1 VIKPGEIDVFKLEN
15 FSLRKRM
22 YIVGA
27 LGIIG
32 LLGLAVLE
40 WYMLTTGITPENQLY
55 GVLIY
60 VIVGSAVI
68 MYLAHVI
75 GRFGDRRATTLVEA
89 IQNIKKGDLTQKVV
103 IPGKSDF
110 SWMAFE
116 LDSARKNVANLVH
129 TLVGGVSQLNTATQ
143 NMEAISNETV
153 DGVLKQQTE
162 TTQVATAMN
171 EMTASV
177 QEVARTASNAADAA
191 RNADGEA
198 KAGKQ
203 VVMETME
210 AIDSLANEVEKAAEQ
225 LSSLEADIG
234 NIGAIVDVIRGI
246 TEQTNLLALNAA
258 IEAARAGEHGRGFA
272 VVADEV
278 RTLAARTQSSAHEIE
293 EMVERLQ
300 QGAQVAVKVMNESRE
315 RARDSVDKAS
325 SAGAALDTITAMIS
339 TMDEM
344 SEQISSAANEQSS
357 VAEDINRGI
366 VNISQVAEHT
376 AEGARESSVAV
387 ETLSSLSSQL
397 QEAAG
402 KFKV

>member
-1 VIKPGEIDVFKLEN
+1 MFKLEN
-15 FSLRKRM
+15 YSLRKRM
-22 YIVGA
+22 YIVAG

-32 LLGLAVLE
+32 LLLLAGLMF
-40 WYMLTTGITPENQLY
+40 YMELNEFSSTQQLKVVA
-55 GVLIY
+55 GFV
-60 VIVGSAVI
+60 VIGSIFI
-68 MYLAHVI
+68 MFMAHVI
-75 GRFGDRRATTLVEA
+75 GRFGDKRATTLVNG
-89 IQNIKKGDLTQKVV
+89 IQNIKKGDLTQKVA
-103 IPGKSDF
+103 ISGKSDF

-129 TLVGGVSQLNTATQ
+129 TLIGGVSQLNTATQ
-143 NMEAISNETV
+143 NMAAISKETV
-153 DGVLKQQTE
+153 SGVLKQQEE
-162 TTQVATAMN
+162 TDQVATAMN

-177 QEVARTASNAADAA
+177 QEVARTATNAAEAA
-191 RNADGEA
+191 RNADNEA

-203 VVMETME
+203 VVLETMRS
-210 AIDSLANEVEKAAEQ
+210 IDTLASEVEKAAVT
-225 LSSLEADIG
+225 LSELEADIG

-278 RTLAARTQSSAHEIE
+278 RTLAARTQSSTHEIE

-300 QGAQVAVKVMNESRE
+300 QGARAAVKVMNESRE
-315 RARDSVDKAS
+315 SAKTSVQKAA
-325 SAGAALDTITAMIS
+325 SAGSALDSITAMIS

-344 SEQISSAANEQSS
+344 STQISNAANEQSS

-366 VNISQVAEHT
+366 VNISQIADHT
-376 AEGARESSVAV
+376 ADGARATSEAV
-387 ETLSSLSSQL
+387 DTLSSLSAQL
-397 QEAAG
+397 QDASS

>member
-1 VIKPGEIDVFKLEN
+1 MFKLEN

-22 YIVGA
+22 YIVGGF
-27 LGIIG
+27 GIVG
-32 LLGLAVLE
+32 LVGLAVLE
-40 WYMLTTGITPENQLY
+40 WYMFNSGVGAANQLY
-55 GVLIY
+55 GVLAY
-60 VIVGSAVI
+60 VVIGSALI
-68 MYLAHVI
+68 MYGAHYI
-75 GRFGDRRATTLVEA
+75 GRFGDRRASTLVEA

-116 LDSARKNVANLVH
+116 LNSARKNVANLVH
-129 TLVGGVSQLNTATQ
+129 TLVGGVSQLNTATH
-143 NMEAISNETV
+143 NMEAISKETV

-177 QEVARTASNAADAA
+177 QEVARTASSAADAA
-191 RNADGEA
+191 RDADSES

-210 AIDSLANEVEKAAEQ
+210 AIDSLADEVEKAADQ
-225 LSSLEADIG
+225 LGSLEADIG

-278 RTLAARTQSSAHEIE
+278 RTLAARTQSSTHEIE

-300 QGAQVAVKVMNESRE
+300 QGAQVAVKVMNDSRE
-315 RARDSVDKAS
+315 RARDSVEKAS

-344 SEQISSAANEQSS
+344 SAQISSAANEQSS

-397 QEAAG
+397 QEASA

>member
-1 VIKPGEIDVFKLEN
+1 VFKLEN

-22 YIVGA
+22 YIVA
-27 LGIIG
+27 GIGIVG
-32 LLGLAVLE
+32 LLGLALLE
-40 WYMLTTGITPENQLY
+40 WYMLSVGMTASRQLY
-55 GVLIY
+55 AVLIY
-60 VIVGSAVI
+60 VIAGSVI
-68 MYLAHVI
+68 VLYLAHLI
-75 GRFGDRRATTLVEA
+75 GRFGDKRANALVEA
-89 IQNIKKGDLTQKVV
+89 IQNIKKGDLTQKIM

-116 LDSARKNVANLVH
+116 LDSARKNVSNLVH
-129 TLVGGVSQLNTATQ
+129 TLVGGITQLNTATQ
-143 NMEAISNETV
+143 NMEAISKETV
-153 DGVLKQQTE
+153 DGVLKQQAE

-191 RNADGEA
+191 RNADNEA

-210 AIDSLANEVEKAAEQ
+210 AIDSLANEVEKAAQQ
-225 LSSLEADIG
+225 LSSLEADIS

-278 RTLAARTQSSAHEIE
+278 RTLAARTQSSTHEIE

-315 RARDSVDKAS
+315 RARDSVEKAS

-344 SEQISSAANEQSS
+344 SAQISSAANEQSA

-387 ETLSSLSSQL
+387 ETLSSLSAQL
-397 QEAAG
+397 QEASA

>member
-1 VIKPGEIDVFKLEN
+1 
-15 FSLRKRM
+15 M
-22 YIVGA
+22 YIVA
-27 LGIIG
+27 GIGIVG
-32 LLGLAVLE
+32 LLGLALLE
-40 WYMLTTGITPENQLY
+40 WYMLSVGMTASRQLY
-55 GVLIY
+55 AVLIY
-60 VIVGSAVI
+60 VIAGSVI
-68 MYLAHVI
+68 VLYLAHLI
-75 GRFGDRRATTLVEA
+75 GRFGDKRANALVEA
-89 IQNIKKGDLTQKVV
+89 IQNIKKGDLTQKIM

-116 LDSARKNVANLVH
+116 LDSARKNVSNLVH
-129 TLVGGVSQLNTATQ
+129 TLVGGITQLNTATQ
-143 NMEAISNETV
+143 NMEAISKETV
-153 DGVLKQQTE
+153 DGVLKQQAE

-191 RNADGEA
+191 RNADNEA

-210 AIDSLANEVEKAAEQ
+210 AIDSLANEVEKAAQQ
-225 LSSLEADIG
+225 LSSLEADIS

-278 RTLAARTQSSAHEIE
+278 RTLAARTQSSTHEIE

-315 RARDSVDKAS
+315 RARDSVEKAS

-344 SEQISSAANEQSS
+344 SAQISSAANEQSA

-387 ETLSSLSSQL
+387 ETLSSLSAQL
-397 QEAAG
+397 QEASA

>member
-1 VIKPGEIDVFKLEN
+1 MFKLEN
-15 FSLRKRM
+15 YSLRKRM
-22 YIVGA
+22 YIIAGF
-27 LGIIG
+27 GIIG
-32 LLGLAVLE
+32 LVLFGVFS
-40 WYMLTTGITPENQLY
+40 WYLSALNLSTSTVLTYQ
-55 GVLIY
+55 LIY
-60 VIVGSAVI
+60 VIIGSIVI
-68 MYLAHVI
+68 MVLAHLI
-75 GRFGDRRATTLVEA
+75 GKFGDQRANVLVGA
-89 IQNIKKGDLTQKVV
+89 IQNIKKGDLTQKVA
-103 IPGKSDF
+103 IAGKSDF

-116 LDSARKNVANLVH
+116 LDSARKNIANLVH

-143 NMEAISNETV
+143 NMTAISNETV
-153 DGVLKQQTE
+153 NGVLNQQSE
-162 TTQVATAMN
+162 TQQVATAMN
-171 EMTASV
+171 EMAASV

-191 RNADGEA
+191 RNADNEA

-203 VVMETME
+203 VVLETMD
-210 AIDSLANEVEKAAEQ
+210 AIDSLANEVEKAAET

-278 RTLAARTQSSAHEIE
+278 RTLAARTQSSTHEIE

-300 QGAQVAVKVMNESRE
+300 QGANAAVKVMNEGRE
-315 RARDSVDKAS
+315 RARYSVEKAS

-339 TMDEM
+339 TMDDM
-344 SEQISSAANEQSS
+344 SSQISNAANEQSS

-376 AEGARESSVAV
+376 AEGARETSQAV
-387 ETLSSLSSQL
+387 ETLSSLSAQL
-397 QEAAG
+397 QEASS
-402 KFKV
+402 KFRV

>member
-1 VIKPGEIDVFKLEN
+1 MFKLEN
-15 FSLRKRM
+15 YSLRKRM
-22 YIVGA
+22 YIVAG

-32 LLGLAVLE
+32 LLLLAGLMF
-40 WYMLTTGITPENQLY
+40 YMELNEFSSIQQLKVVA
-55 GVLIY
+55 GFV
-60 VIVGSAVI
+60 VIGSIFI
-68 MYLAHVI
+68 MFMAHVI
-75 GRFGDRRATTLVEA
+75 GRFGDKRATTLVNG
-89 IQNIKKGDLTQKVV
+89 IQNIKKGDLTQKVA
-103 IPGKSDF
+103 ISGKSDF

-129 TLVGGVSQLNTATQ
+129 TLIGGVSQLNTATQ
-143 NMEAISNETV
+143 NMAVISKETV
-153 DGVLKQQTE
+153 NGVLKQQEE
-162 TTQVATAMN
+162 TDQVATAMN

-177 QEVARTASNAADAA
+177 QEVARTATNAAEAA
-191 RNADGEA
+191 RNADNEA

-203 VVMETME
+203 VVLETMRS
-210 AIDSLANEVEKAAEQ
+210 IDTLASEVEKAAVT
-225 LSSLEADIG
+225 LSELEADIG

-278 RTLAARTQSSAHEIE
+278 RTLAARTQSSTHEIE

-300 QGAQVAVKVMNESRE
+300 QGARAAVKVMNESRE
-315 RARDSVDKAS
+315 SAKTSVQKAA
-325 SAGAALDTITAMIS
+325 SAGSALDSITAMIS

-344 SEQISSAANEQSS
+344 STQISNAANEQSS

-366 VNISQVAEHT
+366 VNISQIADHT
-376 AEGARESSVAV
+376 ADGARATSEAV
-387 ETLSSLSSQL
+387 DTLSSLSAQL
-397 QEAAG
+397 QDASS

>member
-1 VIKPGEIDVFKLEN
+1 MFKLEN

-22 YIVGA
+22 YIIAGG
-27 LGIIG
+27 GIAA
-32 LLGLAVLE
+32 LLGLAIMV
-40 WYMLTTGITPENQLY
+40 WYLLSTGADATTQLY
-55 GVLIY
+55 ALLTY
-60 VIVGSAVI
+60 VVVGSAIV
-68 MYLAHVI
+68 MYLAHYI

-116 LDSARKNVANLVH
+116 LNSARKNVANLVH

-143 NMEAISNETV
+143 NMEAISKETV

-191 RNADGEA
+191 RNADSES

-278 RTLAARTQSSAHEIE
+278 RTLAARTQSSTHEIE

-300 QGAQVAVKVMNESRE
+300 QGAQVAVKVMNDSRE
-315 RARDSVDKAS
+315 RARDSVEKAS

-344 SEQISSAANEQSS
+344 SAQISSAANEQSS

-366 VNISQVAEHT
+366 VNISQVAETT

-397 QEAAG
+397 QEASS

>member
-1 VIKPGEIDVFKLEN
+1 MFKLEN

-22 YIVGA
+22 YLIGA
-27 LGIIG
+27 FGIIA
-32 LLGLAVLE
+32 LLGLVFIE
-40 WYMLTTGITPENQLY
+40 WYMMVSDISAINQFY
-55 GVLIY
+55 VVLSY
-60 VIVGSAVI
+60 VVLGSVII

-75 GRFGDRRATTLVEA
+75 GRFGDKRATTLVGA

-143 NMEAISNETV
+143 NMQAISKETV
-153 DGVLKQQTE
+153 DGVLKQQAE

-177 QEVARTASNAADAA
+177 QEVARTASSAAEAA
-191 RNADGEA
+191 RNADNEA
-198 KAGKQ
+198 KSGKQ

-225 LSSLEADIG
+225 LSNLEADIG

-278 RTLAARTQSSAHEIE
+278 RTLAARTQSSTHEIE

-300 QGAQVAVKVMNESRE
+300 QGAQVAVKVMNDSRE
-315 RARDSVDKAS
+315 RARTSVEKAS

-344 SEQISSAANEQSS
+344 SAQISSAANEQSA

-387 ETLSSLSSQL
+387 ETLGSLSSQL
-397 QEAAG
+397 QEASA

>member
-1 VIKPGEIDVFKLEN
+1 
-15 FSLRKRM
+15 M
-22 YIVGA
+22 YIIAGG
-27 LGIIG
+27 GIAA
-32 LLGLAVLE
+32 LLGLAIMV
-40 WYMLTTGITPENQLY
+40 WYLLISGADSSTQLY
-55 GVLIY
+55 ALLTYVVL
-60 VIVGSAVI
+60 GSAVV
-68 MYLAHVI
+68 MYLAHYI

-116 LDSARKNVANLVH
+116 LNSARKNVANLVH

-143 NMEAISNETV
+143 NMEAISKETV

-191 RNADGEA
+191 RNADSES

-278 RTLAARTQSSAHEIE
+278 RTLAARTQSSTHEIE

-300 QGAQVAVKVMNESRE
+300 QGAQVAVKVMNDSRE
-315 RARDSVDKAS
+315 RARDSVEKAS

-344 SEQISSAANEQSS
+344 SAQISSAANEQSS

-366 VNISQVAEHT
+366 VNISQVAETT

-397 QEAAG
+397 QEASS

>member
-1 VIKPGEIDVFKLEN
+1 
-15 FSLRKRM
+15 M
-22 YIVGA
+22 YIVGGF
-27 LGIIG
+27 GIVG
-32 LLGLAVLE
+32 LVGLAVLE
-40 WYMLTTGITPENQLY
+40 WYMFNSGVGAANQLY
-55 GVLIY
+55 GVLAY
-60 VIVGSAVI
+60 VLIGSALI
-68 MYLAHVI
+68 MYGAHYI
-75 GRFGDRRATTLVEA
+75 GRFGDRRASTLVEA

-116 LDSARKNVANLVH
+116 LNSARKNVANLVH
-129 TLVGGVSQLNTATQ
+129 TLVGGVSQLNTATH
-143 NMEAISNETV
+143 NMEAISKETV

-177 QEVARTASNAADAA
+177 QEVARTASSAADAA
-191 RNADGEA
+191 RDADSES

-210 AIDSLANEVEKAAEQ
+210 AIDSLADEVEKAADQ
-225 LSSLEADIG
+225 LGSLEADIG

-278 RTLAARTQSSAHEIE
+278 RTLAARTQSSTHEIE

-300 QGAQVAVKVMNESRE
+300 QGAQVAVKVMNDSRE
-315 RARDSVDKAS
+315 RARDSVEKAS

-344 SEQISSAANEQSS
+344 SAQISSAANEQSS

-397 QEAAG
+397 QEASA

>member
-1 VIKPGEIDVFKLEN
+1 
-15 FSLRKRM
+15 M
-22 YIVGA
+22 YIVAG

-32 LLGLAVLE
+32 LLLLAGLMF
-40 WYMLTTGITPENQLY
+40 YMELNEFSSTQQLKVVA
-55 GVLIY
+55 GFV
-60 VIVGSAVI
+60 VIGSIFI
-68 MYLAHVI
+68 MFMAHVI
-75 GRFGDRRATTLVEA
+75 GRFGDKRATTLVNG
-89 IQNIKKGDLTQKVV
+89 IQNIKKGDLTQKVA
-103 IPGKSDF
+103 ISGKSDF

-129 TLVGGVSQLNTATQ
+129 TLIGGVSQLNTATQ
-143 NMEAISNETV
+143 NMAAISKETV
-153 DGVLKQQTE
+153 SGVLKQQEE
-162 TTQVATAMN
+162 TDQVATAMN

-177 QEVARTASNAADAA
+177 QEVARTATNAAEAA
-191 RNADGEA
+191 RNADNEA

-203 VVMETME
+203 VVLETMRS
-210 AIDSLANEVEKAAEQ
+210 IDTLASEVEKAAVT
-225 LSSLEADIG
+225 LSELEADIG

-278 RTLAARTQSSAHEIE
+278 RTLAARTQSSTHEIE

-300 QGAQVAVKVMNESRE
+300 QGARAAVKVMNESRE
-315 RARDSVDKAS
+315 SAKTSVQKAA
-325 SAGAALDTITAMIS
+325 SAGSALDSITAMIS

-344 SEQISSAANEQSS
+344 STQISNAANEQSS

-366 VNISQVAEHT
+366 VNISQIADHT
-376 AEGARESSVAV
+376 ADGARATSEAV
-387 ETLSSLSSQL
+387 DTLSSLSAQL
-397 QEAAG
+397 QDASS

>member
-1 VIKPGEIDVFKLEN
+1 MFKLEN

-22 YIVGA
+22 YIVA
-27 LGIIG
+27 GIGIVG
-32 LLGLAVLE
+32 LLGLALLE
-40 WYMLTTGITPENQLY
+40 WYMLSVGMTASRQLY
-55 GVLIY
+55 AVLIY
-60 VIVGSAVI
+60 VIAGSVI
-68 MYLAHVI
+68 VLYLAHLI
-75 GRFGDRRATTLVEA
+75 GRFGDKRANALVEA
-89 IQNIKKGDLTQKVV
+89 IQNIKKGDLTQKIM

-116 LDSARKNVANLVH
+116 LDSARKNVSNLVH
-129 TLVGGVSQLNTATQ
+129 TLVGGITQLNTATQ
-143 NMEAISNETV
+143 NMEAISKETV
-153 DGVLKQQTE
+153 DGVLKQQAE

-191 RNADGEA
+191 RNADNEA

-210 AIDSLANEVEKAAEQ
+210 AIDSLANEVEKAAQQ
-225 LSSLEADIG
+225 LSSLEADIS

-278 RTLAARTQSSAHEIE
+278 RTLAARTQSSTHEIE

-315 RARDSVDKAS
+315 RARDSVEKAS

-344 SEQISSAANEQSS
+344 SAQISSAANEQSA

-387 ETLSSLSSQL
+387 ETLSSLSAQL
-397 QEAAG
+397 QEASA